1 MKFLRRCGIVL
12 SYVFLV
18 ASSLSAANLWVPRF
32 HLTTRGYGDD
42 GAFVLTTRADIDL
55 QIEGGLK
62 FGGRLAFS
70 FSNPDI
76 TRSAVI
82 PETYDSDAIENA
94 FARTISI
101 KSAGVIAR
109 NVFGLPIDFSYY
121 TGETAVFGSGDDF
134 PLLFG
139 TTEFATTFRGV
150 YYFPDDPVYD
160 GIHAVSGTGF
170 GLGYTPADAF
180 GIELFV
186 YQDEVLGTGTYSADL
201 RVLYASELVKLEGFL
216 GSTFPSGP
224 HGTYRAGL
232 MMYYDTG
239 AGGEFFSQLGVTHW
253 TPVQEELTIDNFFLL
268 FEPRV
273 RLGPVHTILTFFWH
287 PSIYRQIP
295 TGNDGAIDINLKFQ
309 YTELGTFTS
318 VFGVENLFALRPSH
332 TTQFAV
338 SIAPFLS
345 VATTGAIWDFKL
357 KTRVFPFDLA
367 GMFEG
372 IIGVRTAF

>member
-1 MKFLRRCGIVL
+1 MKFLRRCGVCL
-12 SYVFLV
+12 MYVFFV

-32 HLTTRGYGDD
+32 HLTTRGYGDE
-42 GAFVLTTRADIDL
+42 GVLVLTTRADIDL

-82 PETYDSDAIENA
+82 PDAYDSHAIENA

-101 KSAGVIAR
+101 KSAGVVAR
-109 NVFGLPIDFSYY
+109 SVFGLPIDFSYY
-121 TGETAVFGSGDDF
+121 TGETAVIGSGDDF

-150 YYFPDDPVYD
+150 YYFPENPVYD
-160 GIHAVSGTGF
+160 GIHSVTGTGF
-170 GLGYTPADAF
+170 GLGYFGADSLA
-180 GIELFV
+180 IELFL
-186 YQDEVLGTGTYSADL
+186 YQDEILGTGTYSSDL
-201 RVLYASELVKLEGFL
+201 RALFASELVKLEGFL
-216 GSTFPSGP
+216 GVTFPSGP
-224 HGTYRAGL
+224 YGTYRAGL

-253 TPVQEELTIDNFFLL
+253 TPVQEDITIENFFLL

-273 RLGPVHTILTFFWH
+273 RIGPVHTILTFFWH
-287 PSIYRQIP
+287 PSIYRQEP
-295 TGNDGAIDINLKFQ
+295 TDSDGAIDINLKFQ
-309 YTELGTFTS
+309 YTDVGTFTS
-318 VFGVENLFALRPSH
+318 VVGVENLFALRPSQAE
-332 TTQFAV
+332 QFAISV
-338 SIAPFLS
+338 APFLS
-345 VATTGAIWDFKL
+345 VATTGAIWDFKI
-357 KTRVFPFDLA
+357 KTRVFPFDLD

-372 IIGVRTAF
+372 LIGVRTAF

>member
-1 MKFLRRCGIVL
+1 MKFLRRCGIGL
-12 SYVFLV
+12 IYVSFV

-32 HLTTRGYGDD
+32 HLTTRGYGED
-42 GAFVLTTRADIDL
+42 GGLVLTTRADIDL
-55 QIEGGLK
+55 QIEGGMK

-76 TRSAVI
+76 TRSAII
-82 PETYDSDAIENA
+82 PETYDPDAIENA

-109 NVFGLPIDFSYY
+109 NVFGLPVDFSYF

-139 TTEFATTFRGV
+139 TSGFATTFRGV
-150 YYFPDDPVYD
+150 YYFPEKPVYD
-160 GIHAVSGTGF
+160 GIHSVTGTGL
-170 GLGYTPADAF
+170 GLAYTAAESLGVEF
-180 GIELFV
+180 FL
-186 YQDEVLGTGTYSADL
+186 YQDEILGTGTYSADL
-201 RVLYASELVKLEGFL
+201 RILFASALVKLEGFL
-216 GSTFPSGP
+216 GTTFPSGSY
-224 HGTYRAGL
+224 GTYRAGL

-253 TPVQEELTIDNFFLL
+253 TPAQEDLTIENFFLL

-273 RLGPVHTILTFFWH
+273 RIGPMHTILTFFWH
-287 PSIYRQIP
+287 PSIYRQLP
-295 TGNDGAIDINLKFQ
+295 TDSDGAIDINLKFQ
-309 YTELGTFTS
+309 YTDLGAFTS
-318 VFGVENLFALRPSH
+318 IFGVENLFALRPSQ

-338 SIAPFLS
+338 SVAPFLS

-357 KTRVFPFDLA
+357 KTRVFPFDLD

-372 IIGVRTAF
+372 VIGVRTAF